1 MHNSQQAQDIQV
13 FSINGPLKVTERF
26 AYDNRYVYTWIGSQ
40 LYRTASTCPDK
51 TLNLN
56 QSMYSDNKDI
66 IIITQAQECQKSRR

>member
-40 LYRTASTCPDK
+40 LY
-51 TLNLN
+51 
-56 QSMYSDNKDI
+56 
-66 IIITQAQECQKSRR
+66 

>member
-40 LYRTASTCPDK
+40 LYRTASPYPDK

-56 QSMYSDNKDI
+56 QNMYSDNKDI
-66 IIITQAQECQKSRR
+66 IIITRAQECQK

>member
-13 FSINGPLKVTERF
+13 LSINGPLKVTERF

-40 LYRTASTCPDK
+40 LYRTASPCPDK

-56 QSMYSDNKDI
+56 QNVRYSDNKDI
-66 IIITQAQECQKSRR
+66 IIITRAQECQK

>member
-1 MHNSQQAQDIQV
+1 MRDSQQAQDIQV

-40 LYRTASTCPDK
+40 LYRTASPCPDK

-66 IIITQAQECQKSRR
+66 IIITQAQECQK